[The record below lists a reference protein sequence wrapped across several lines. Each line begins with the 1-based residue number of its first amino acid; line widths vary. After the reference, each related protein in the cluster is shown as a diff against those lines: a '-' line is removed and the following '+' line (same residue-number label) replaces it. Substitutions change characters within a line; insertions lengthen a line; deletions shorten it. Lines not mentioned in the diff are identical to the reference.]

1 MDAFTPKYP
10 IGDEEMLD
18 LLSRYPFLKH
28 RKEYGIGPAYETD
41 AENIA
46 HNFYKIWD
54 GHGWEDL
61 WKNRY
66 LPRLFKLYD
75 SWDEDTKKRF
85 LFLDVKEKFGEMRIY
100 TSMSTGD
107 DSLNEKACSLS
118 SWICFDCGKE
128 PRDEEGRR
136 VIWTTGGWITNL
148 CEECARRALSKG
160 IRTDEEDSLD
170 EMKSVKT
177 GPFGYTRFG
186 KPDSIR
192 VIYRETEDGWLER
205 DRVETADPE
214 VFKKQFIADM
224 TGESDG
230 QAD

>member
-1 MDAFTPKYP
+1 MGRFTPKYP
-10 IGDEEMLD
+10 IGDDEMLD
-18 LLSRYPFLKH
+18 LLTRYPFLKH
-28 RKEYGIGPAYETD
+28 LNAWGSAPAYDTD

-75 SWDEDTKKRF
+75 SWDDETKKKF
-85 LFLDVKEKFGEMRIY
+85 QFAEVKEKFGELRIY
-100 TSMSTGD
+100 TTESTGE
-107 DSLNEKACSLS
+107 DSLNMIAGSLS
-118 SWICFDCGKE
+118 SWICYDCGKE

-148 CEECARRALSKG
+148 CEECAKKALEKG
-160 IRTDEEDSLD
+160 VRTDEGDSLD

-177 GPFGYTRFG
+177 GPFSFIRFG
-186 KPDSIR
+186 NPDSIR
-192 VIYRETEDGWLER
+192 IVFNETEDGWLER
-205 DRVETADPE
+205 DHVETADGAA
-214 VFKKQFIADM
+214 FKKQFISDL
-224 TGESDG
+224 TGESND
-230 QAD
+230 